1 MAFVIGRTGWGF
13 EPISMQQPGGLLRP
27 PVQKLAAT
35 ILFACGEK
43 AIESLIRKTY
53 ITISRTTM
61 MVMLI
66 TMEME
71 LMALDNPASQPSCLV
86 NTGVA
91 EPMGLKARI
100 TSV

>member
-1 MAFVIGRTGWGF
+1 
-13 EPISMQQPGGLLRP
+13 
-27 PVQKLAAT
+27 
-35 ILFACGEK
+35 
-43 AIESLIRKTY
+43 
-53 ITISRTTM
+53 M

-66 TMEME
+66 TMAME
-71 LMALDNPASQPSCLV
+71 LMALDNPASQPSYLV